1 MIERLGSNQ
10 PVPTNF
16 RLIVATAQHLEQ
28 AVAEGRFREDLY
40 YRLNVVHIALP
51 ALRERTE
58 DIPLLVQRFLVRSG
72 RPVVIW
78 PEALDRILTHS
89 WPGNVRELE
98 NVIAR
103 AIALAPGGV
112 PSPPMPSNFLG
123 GHKADRIGW
132 SKYRTRE
139 GFKEIVRQVEAHIVK
154 AALAEAEG
162 NELRAAGLLGIQ
174 RRLLYDKMREHGL
187 R

>member
-1 MIERLGSNQ
+1 M
-10 PVPTNF
+10 
-16 RLIVATAQHLEQ
+16 
-28 AVAEGRFREDLY
+28 
-40 YRLNVVHIALP
+40 HIALP

-58 DIPLLVQRFLVRSG
+58 DIPLLVQRFLARSD
-72 RPVVIW
+72 RPVVIR

-112 PSPPMPSNFLG
+112 ITADAIEFPRRAQG
-123 GHKADRIGW
+123 GPNWLEQIP
-132 SKYRTRE
+132 YQE

-154 AALAEAEG
+154 AALVEAEG
-162 NELRAAGLLGIQ
+162 NKLRAAGLLGIQ